1 VVSIHRRIVW
11 WFLDGLWLIGLGLYV
26 IAGYKDVPFHGDEST
41 LIFMSKDYYY
51 LVQQHDLDRVLYRD
65 PPVNPAEQ
73 SLRLIN
79 GTVGKMAMGMAWDAA
94 GLHASDINGG
104 WMWDVDWSTN
114 LALGHVP
121 EVRLL
126 RAARLSSTLLT
137 AISVWA
143 VFGIARLAARN
154 RPAAYAASLIYM
166 TTPAVLLDGRRAMM
180 EGSQLGFSALAALVA
195 MVILREQVRA
205 GRRRRMLAAWYAVFG
220 VTCGFALAS
229 KHSTLITVG
238 VMFLAVALEPV
249 IWPRL
254 TASVPGGFRDERKLH
269 LARLIGA
276 GGLAVLVF
284 LALNPAWWSDPLG
297 MPARV
302 SKMRVDL
309 LRGQVDRFGGY
320 SGWGARADGLVKQ
333 AFFAAP
339 QYYEDPAWKDY
350 IPDQIKAYE
359 ATIWTGRLGGPVWG
373 VLLVIAF
380 VLGVIELGRRW
391 RDGPAA
397 GALLW
402 VGVTALA
409 LLITTP
415 LAWQRYYLPLQ
426 APLAVVS
433 GAGVW
438 CAGRH
443 AMGLA
448 RAVGASGRAKL

>member
-1 VVSIHRRIVW
+1 MSIRRRIVGW
-11 WFLDGLWLIGLGLYV
+11 LLDGLWLIGLGVYV
-26 IAGYKDVPFHGDEST
+26 VAGYKDVPFHGDEST

-51 LVQQHDLDRVLYRD
+51 LVQQHDLDRVLYRN
-65 PPVNPAEQ
+65 PPVDPTEQ

-79 GTVGKMAMGMAWDAA
+79 GTVGKMAMGVAWDVA
-94 GLHASDINGG
+94 GLHASDINNG
-104 WMWDVDWSTN
+104 WAWGMDWWTN
-114 LALGHVP
+114 LALGHYP
-121 EVRLL
+121 EVHLL

-137 AISVWA
+137 VISVWA

-180 EGSQLGFSALAALVA
+180 EGSQLCFSALAALVA
-195 MVILREQVRA
+195 MLILREQARA
-205 GRRRRMLAAWYAVFG
+205 GRRGRVLAAWYAVFG
-220 VTCGFALAS
+220 VACGFALAS
-229 KHSTLITVG
+229 KHNTLITVG
-238 VMFLAVALEPV
+238 AMFVAVALEPV
-249 IWPRL
+249 VWSRL
-254 TASVPGGFRDERKLH
+254 TPSVRDRFVGERKLH

-297 MPARV
+297 MPERV
-302 SKMRVDL
+302 AKMRYDL
-309 LRGQVDRFGGY
+309 LRGQVDHYGGY
-320 SGWGARADGLVKQ
+320 PGWGARATGLVKQ

-339 QYYEDPAWKDY
+339 QYYEDPAWKSY
-350 IPDQIKAYE
+350 IPDQIRTYE

-391 RDGPAA
+391 RDAPAA

-402 VGVTALA
+402 VGMTALV

-415 LAWQRYYLPLQ
+415 MSWQRYYLPLQ
-426 APLAVVS
+426 APLAVVA

-438 CAGRH
+438 CAGRY
-443 AMGLA
+443 AVGLA
-448 RAVGASGRAKL
+448 GAVGVSRRAKL